1 MFIYTSG
8 TKEMPKAAVI
18 KHARYLLA
26 SRGLTIII
34 RVNSDDV
41 VYCPLPLYH
50 SVGGM
55 ISLSGCM
62 NHGIP
67 MVMRDKFSAFSY
79 WKNCVMCN
87 VTAAQYI
94 GEICR
99 FLLNTPQCEQEVQ
112 HKVRLM
118 FGNGFRP
125 EVWEDFIQRFIIH
138 NIGEFYG
145 STEGNS
151 NIINFDNTVGS
162 TGFVL
167 LSSSLPLES
176 IR

>member
-1 MFIYTSG
+1 MDLLTQEQSALPVEKEIQDSINFKDKLMFIYTSG
-8 TKEMPKAAVI
+8 TTGMPKAAVI

-26 SRGLTIII
+26 GEGLTIMIG
-34 RVNSDDV
+34 VKSDDV

-67 MVMRDKFSAFSY
+67 MVMRDKFSASSY
-79 WKNCVMCN
+79 WKDCVKYN

-99 FLLNTPQCEQEVQ
+99 FLINTQY
-112 HKVRLM
+112 KVRLM

-125 EVWEDFIQRFIIH
+125 K
-138 NIGEFYG
+138 YG
-145 STEGNS
+145 KISSKDSSFT
-151 NIINFDNTVGS
+151 TGS
-162 TGFVL
+162 RRYFL
-167 LSSSLPLES
+167 LKC
-176 IR
+176 